1 MPGRPNHKAYVAI
14 TVHFE
19 HEGVPI
25 SMLLDLVEVA
35 RLGSHSGVN
44 LAEAFA
50 HVLEEFGIND
60 KVSFIIQ
67 LNSTRNL
74 RCHIRSSV

>member
-1 MPGRPNHKAYVAI
+1 MAV

-35 RLGSHSGVN
+35 RSHSGVN
-44 LAEAFA
+44 LAETFA
-50 HVLEEFGIND
+50 NILEEFGIQD
-60 KVSFIIQ
+60 KVSFNIIA
-67 LNSTRNL
+67 LNKILNL
-74 RCHIRSSV
+74 PRLSDAQYYL